1 MKRFVTGIAAVA
13 LCVGGLAVYAA
24 STVGAAGTP
33 TIAVTPNTG
42 LTTDQVVS
50 VTGTNFDPSGSY
62 AIVEC
67 IVPTGPPVASDCN
80 GASDVGQ
87 PGGPEL
93 LTALSFSGTSF
104 TASYTVATGTIGTET
119 LGANSQAVIAVA
131 DVTTLSLVSGLSPVG
146 IAFGTDSLPTLTST
160 TTTTTAGGTTTTTA
174 PAGGTTAPKTPKAT
188 KASGTAVPGKSS
200 TITVSGSNL
209 SGAKSATAAGATVKV
224 ASSSASKVTLKVT
237 ESAKAKKG
245 KGTLTIHFKSG
256 KSASVKFT
264 IS

>member
-24 STVGAAGTP
+24 STVGADTTP
-33 TIAVTPNTG
+33 AITVTPNTG
-42 LTTDQVVS
+42 LTNDQTVS
-50 VTGTNFDPSGSY
+50 VMGTNFDPTGSY

-80 GASDVGQ
+80 GAADLGQ

-104 TASYTVATGTIGTET
+104 TANYTVATGSIGTET

-131 DVTTLSLVSGLSPVG
+131 SVATTSLVTGLQPVG

-174 PAGGTTAPKTPKAT
+174 PPTTTVKTPKAT

-209 SGAKSATAAGATVKV
+209 SGAKSATAAGASVTV
-224 ASSSASKVTLKVT
+224 ASSSASKVTLKVK